1 MKTLYTQVFEFIDS
15 HRSDM
20 LAMWEDFVN
29 TPSQARDREAA
40 MRMAEKL
47 TAVLEETGMT
57 VTAHD
62 VGPVNSC
69 TLEAVWGADRPG
81 QPVLFGGHYDTV
93 NSSPVENPVP
103 GADNEWDGT
112 PHFRVDSQGKAYG
125 LGCLDMKGGIVIA
138 IWVVKALQAL
148 GWAERPV
155 KFILAG
161 DEDKGHFDADTP
173 QLLIRLA
180 KGALCCF
187 NMETGRVNNDICVG
201 RKGGGEGELTVRGTA
216 AHAGNDFLSGRN
228 AVLEMAYKE
237 IELAE
242 LNDLELGTTVTP
254 TVIKGGTV
262 PNGIP
267 DHCHLYFDV
276 RYRKFEEAQRVKEAF
291 ERIAALS
298 HIDGTHTD
306 CIYKE
311 YQVPFDETPD
321 GIALADYVAEVS
333 RELGMG
339 DMGKINLGGGSDAC
353 YFTIAGVPTICAMGV
368 CGQFNHSSK
377 EYALVET
384 LYTRAKLLTCAVLDL
399 EKFVQR

>member
-1 MKTLYTQVFEFIDS
+1 
-15 HRSDM
+15 
-20 LAMWEDFVN
+20 
-29 TPSQARDREAA
+29 
-40 MRMAEKL
+40 
-47 TAVLEETGMT
+47 
-57 VTAHD
+57 
-62 VGPVNSC
+62 
-69 TLEAVWGADRPG
+69 
-81 QPVLFGGHYDTV
+81 
-93 NSSPVENPVP
+93 
-103 GADNEWDGT
+103 
-112 PHFRVDSQGKAYG
+112 
-125 LGCLDMKGGIVIA
+125 
-138 IWVVKALQAL
+138 
-148 GWAERPV
+148 
-155 KFILAG
+155 
-161 DEDKGHFDADTP
+161 
-173 QLLIRLA
+173 
-180 KGALCCF
+180 
-187 NMETGRVNNDICVG
+187 
-201 RKGGGEGELTVRGTA
+201 
-216 AHAGNDFLSGRN
+216 
-228 AVLEMAYKE
+228 MAYKE

-291 ERIAALS
+291 ERIAVHS

-321 GIALADYVAEVS
+321 GIALADFVAEVS

-384 LYTRAKLLTCAVLDL
+384 LYTRSKLLTCAVLDL

>member
-1 MKTLYTQVFEFIDS
+1 M
-15 HRSDM
+15 
-20 LAMWEDFVN
+20 
-29 TPSQARDREAA
+29 
-40 MRMAEKL
+40 
-47 TAVLEETGMT
+47 
-57 VTAHD
+57 
-62 VGPVNSC
+62 
-69 TLEAVWGADRPG
+69 
-81 QPVLFGGHYDTV
+81 LFGGHYDTV
-93 NSSPVENPVP
+93 NSSPVENPVS

-112 PHFRVDSQGKAYG
+112 PRFRVDSQGKAYG

-180 KGALCCF
+180 KGAFCCF
-187 NMETGRVNNDICVG
+187 NMETGRANNDICIG
-201 RKGGGEGELTVRGTA
+201 RKGGGEGELTVHGTA

-242 LNDLELGTTVTP
+242 LNDLELGTTVAP

-291 ERIAALS
+291 ERIAAHS

-306 CIYKE
+306 CIYKK
-311 YQVPFDETPD
+311 YQVPFDETPN
-321 GIALADYVAEVS
+321 GIALADFVAEVS
-333 RELGMG
+333 G
-339 DMGKINLGGGSDAC
+339 NLAWVIWEKSIWAAARMPATLPLPGCRPSVLWESAGSSTTPARNMPWW
-353 YFTIAGVPTICAMGV
+353 T
-368 CGQFNHSSK
+368 HSTTGPS
-377 EYALVET
+377 
-384 LYTRAKLLTCAVLDL
+384 C
-399 EKFVQR
+399 

>member
-216 AHAGNDFLSGRN
+216 AHAGNDFHSGRN
-228 AVLEMAYKE
+228 AVLEMAYRRSSWQ
-237 IELAE
+237 
-242 LNDLELGTTVTP
+242 NSTTWNWAP
-254 TVIKGGTV
+254 
-262 PNGIP
+262 P
-267 DHCHLYFDV
+267 
-276 RYRKFEEAQRVKEAF
+276 
-291 ERIAALS
+291 
-298 HIDGTHTD
+298 
-306 CIYKE
+306 
-311 YQVPFDETPD
+311 
-321 GIALADYVAEVS
+321 
-333 RELGMG
+333 
-339 DMGKINLGGGSDAC
+339 
-353 YFTIAGVPTICAMGV
+353 
-368 CGQFNHSSK
+368 
-377 EYALVET
+377 
-384 LYTRAKLLTCAVLDL
+384 
-399 EKFVQR
+399 